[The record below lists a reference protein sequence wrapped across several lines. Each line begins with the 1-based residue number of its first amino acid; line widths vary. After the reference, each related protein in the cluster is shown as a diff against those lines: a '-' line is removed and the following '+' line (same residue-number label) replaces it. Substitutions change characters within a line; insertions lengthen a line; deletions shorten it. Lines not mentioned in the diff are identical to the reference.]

1 MLFTFQIT
9 IHPNMTD
16 GRYNGLHTL
25 LFTHSAFPDART
37 PKEEG
42 GMCYQDITSCQ
53 LCDETMHLLV
63 EGDELAASGKAT
75 EIACGLCDD
84 ISIPYTPTVEDV
96 ASVATEIRHRA
107 QDASEVYHG
116 AVAGYSF

>member
-1 MLFTFQIT
+1 MLFTFQIS
-9 IHPNMTD
+9 IHPLMTD

-25 LFTHSAFPDART
+25 LFTHSVLTSIRKP
-37 PKEEG
+37 EEVG

-75 EIACGLCDD
+75 EIACGLCED